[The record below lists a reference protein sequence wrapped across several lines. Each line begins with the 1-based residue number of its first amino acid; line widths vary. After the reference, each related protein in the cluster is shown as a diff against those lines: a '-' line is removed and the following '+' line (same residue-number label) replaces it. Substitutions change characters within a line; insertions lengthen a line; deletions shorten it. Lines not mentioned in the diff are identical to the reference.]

1 MTRKPIIT
9 GLLTAGGVFLGT
21 LTGPASALADGGV
34 TTVYNNYGQAV
45 YYTTNNNVTY
55 VTNNVTSCQNSR
67 YVPANYP
74 ADFAYPQVAPA
85 AYGAAYQ
92 QPVYAQPVY
101 AQPGYAQPVYV
112 QPVYP
117 RTVVVQPA
125 SRVSV
130 GGGFGFSYGRHKVYH
145 HRKVHHHRKIH
156 RTQRVAHRQVRVSH
170 RPAVRV
176 RASSGHHGRSYF
188 HHQPQRSHRS
198 DQRRPHR
205 GGVRAG
211 SRRHR

>member
-9 GLLTAGGVFLGT
+9 GLLTAGGVLLGM
-21 LTGPASALADGGV
+21 LTGPASALADGDV

-92 QPVYAQPVY
+92 QPVCAQPVY
-101 AQPGYAQPVYV
+101 TQPGCAQPVYV

-130 GGGFGFSYGRHKVYH
+130 GVGFGVSYSRHKVYH
-145 HRKVHHHRKIH
+145 HRKVHRHREVRHTRK
-156 RTQRVAHRQVRVSH
+156 VAHRQVRVSH
-170 RPAVRV
+170 RPAVR
-176 RASSGHHGRSYF
+176 RQASSGHLGRPAY
-188 HHQPQRSHRS
+188 HHRPQRSHRS
-198 DQRRPHR
+198 DHRRPHH
-205 GGVRAG
+205 GGVRV
-211 SRRHR
+211 SPRRHR